1 MAERRSPK
9 PKAGG
14 SRPSTPANLN
24 GDAQRQEAKPRMI
37 QKCIQFGREVHRE
50 IQKITW
56 PSRREIGITTL
67 LIFIM
72 ASCAAVFFFFV
83 DWGVSK
89 LIRLVLGW
97 HG

>member
-24 GDAQRQEAKPRMI
+24 SSQEQREKTGTMKKIIEFA
-37 QKCIQFGREVHRE
+37 REVQRE
-50 IQKITW
+50 TLKVIW
-56 PSRREIGITTL
+56 PTRREIGITTL
-67 LIFIM
+67 LIFVM
-72 ASCAAVFFFFV
+72 AILAAIFFFFV

-89 LIRLVLGW
+89 LIKLALGL
-97 HG
+97 GG

>member
-24 GDAQRQEAKPRMI
+24 GDAQRQEAKPGMI
-37 QKCIQFGREVHRE
+37 KKCIQFGREVQRE
-50 IQKITW
+50 IQKISW
-56 PSRREIGITTL
+56 PTQREIGITTL

-72 ASCAAVFFFFV
+72 AASAAIFFFFV
-83 DWGVSK
+83 DWGVGK
-89 LIRLVLGW
+89 IIRVILGW